1 MKTEDELNK
10 ERAELKEKYGKF
22 NEVEIF
28 LDEDDTEKTATIFL
42 RKPDKKARKVTWELI
57 GEKKSDKA
65 IEFFLRNL
73 YIGGDAL
80 DPILSNDYALAS
92 VDSAIVEMIDV
103 HRATLKKN

>member
-1 MKTEDELNK
+1 MKSQEELEQ
-10 ERAELKEKYGKF
+10 ERIELIAKHGKI
-22 NEVEIF
+22 NEVTIF
-28 LDEDDTEKTATIFL
+28 LDEDDVEKTATIFL

-57 GEKKSDKA
+57 GDKKSDKA

-73 YIGGDAL
+73 YIGGDLL
-80 DPILSNDYALAS
+80 DPILANDYAVAS